1 MVHVKVR
8 YIYMTM
14 TLNEGARR
22 ARLDDCR
29 TRVARRIYPPR
40 LVFVYP
46 TAINAAMSEST

>member
-1 MVHVKVR
+1 
-8 YIYMTM
+8 MTM
-14 TLNEGARR
+14 TLNEGERR

-29 TRVARRIYPPR
+29 TRVARRVGYPPR